1 MENPTPT
8 FSESQVAP
16 VITEVERIQQR
27 VANSRVHLTPAAA
40 QAVLS
45 TVELALQKGL
55 FKITDMD
62 AVITIREEIQKGII
76 DHNTTV
82 ATAQKQLEAA
92 QIKDAETLQLQ
103 LAAQREY
110 EKQQLTDARELRK
123 STQDRLKVMEDA
135 LLKAGLRIDLDGD
148 GIIGL
153 PAGEVATPLTASE
166 SEQVAEILKT
176 ETPAPVLKPV
186 VPVAS
191 SAMRLARS
199 LNPVGVEQPIVPLD
213 TPQSHTVIPSPVEM
227 DKPISENREFVEQ
240 VAAAKKSFAEFVEPR
255 EVILE
260 PTAFIPEDANTST
273 ADFLEEVELVAT
285 MNDFEVDEL
294 DQMEMDLIDEE
305 QFNASFDMEDEL
317 EVPVEDNTATLDIGY
332 ESSKPVI
339 SGGNAPNL
347 KATVPTAPSVTAT
360 VLGEND
366 VVLKQSDIRVFEED
380 LTEPVEED
388 EYDEIS
394 IPSPSELKSLTKA
407 GILKEADKLG
417 FELTGTK
424 SQMIEQFT
432 EQTESFIAQLQEDGD
447 FLSASDTDEGVE
459 DDGDENNRDGGYF

>member
-8 FSESQVAP
+8 FSEGMQQAMSSEP
-16 VITEVERIQQR
+16 IISEVERIQKR
-27 VANSRVHLTPAAA
+27 VANSRILLTPNTA
-40 QAVLS
+40 QAVLA

-55 FKITDMD
+55 FKIADMD

-82 ATAQKQLEAA
+82 AMAQKQLEEA
-92 QIKDAETLQLQ
+92 QIKDAAILQKQ
-103 LAAQREY
+103 LADEREK
-110 EKQQLTDARELRK
+110 ERQQLIDERSLRK
-123 STQDRLKVMEDA
+123 RTQDRLAQMESA
-135 LLKAGLRIDLDGD
+135 MLKAGISMDLNGD

-153 PAGEVATPLTASE
+153 TAGQVETALTQDE
-166 SEQVAEILKT
+166 QVQVAELLST
-176 ETPAPVLKPV
+176 TPPAPVLEPV

-227 DKPISENREFVEQ
+227 NKPISENREFVEQ
-240 VAAAKKSFAEFVEPR
+240 IESAKKSFAEFVEFQG
-255 EVILE
+255 EVLE
-260 PTAFIPEDANTST
+260 PIPEDANTST
-273 ADFLEEVELVAT
+273 EDFLKEVELVASL
-285 MNDFEVDEL
+285 NDLEEDYVAP
-294 DQMEMDLIDEE
+294 IDT
-305 QFNASFDMEDEL
+305 
-317 EVPVEDNTATLDIGY
+317 PTLDIGY

-366 VVLKQSDIRVFEED
+366 VVLKQSNIRIFEEE
-380 LTEPVEED
+380 LPQVEEEE

-394 IPSPSELKSLTKA
+394 IPSPSELKSLTKS
-407 GILKEADKLG
+407 GILKEGDKLG
-417 FELTGTK
+417 FKLTGTK
-424 SQMIEQFT
+424 TQMIQQFT
-432 EQTESFIAQLQEDGD
+432 EQTELFIAQLQEDGD